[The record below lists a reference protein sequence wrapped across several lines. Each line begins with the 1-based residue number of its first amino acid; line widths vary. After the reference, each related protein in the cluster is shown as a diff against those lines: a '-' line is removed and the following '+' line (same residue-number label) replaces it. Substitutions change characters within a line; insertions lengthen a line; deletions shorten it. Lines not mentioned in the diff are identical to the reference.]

1 MMPALGFMKSFSLV
15 SPMVSPIANKD
26 QRSLGALIMRK
37 VCNFSYSRHTAC
49 EVVFVKVCIKHCVI
63 VLNIKMLPI
72 SRVPA
77 MPVKVPKHVVVH
89 PIVLLSVV
97 DHFNRLSRIG
107 NQRRVV
113 GVLLGAWR
121 GGVVDVATS
130 FAGRFFMIHTLCVC
144 VYVYL

>member
-1 MMPALGFMKSFSLV
+1 MSA
-15 SPMVSPIANKD
+15 
-26 QRSLGALIMRK
+26 
-37 VCNFSYSRHTAC
+37 
-49 EVVFVKVCIKHCVI
+49 VI
-63 VLNIKMLPI
+63 IPNINVLSV
-72 SRVPA
+72 SRVLG

-130 FAGRFFMIHTLCVC
+130 FAGRLLYVTYA
-144 VYVYL
+144 VYVAVVCGCMCMSPHT